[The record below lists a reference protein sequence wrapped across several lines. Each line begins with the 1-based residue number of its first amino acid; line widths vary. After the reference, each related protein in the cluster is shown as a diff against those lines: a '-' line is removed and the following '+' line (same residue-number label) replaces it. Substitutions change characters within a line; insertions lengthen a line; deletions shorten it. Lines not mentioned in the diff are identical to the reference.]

1 MRETLRLQPPAVAR
15 GVTAIKDTVIGGG
28 KYTVKAGVPLVV
40 LSWVAMRDPA
50 VWGEDAEEFKPDRM
64 LDGRFEALPVC
75 FLLM

>member
-1 MRETLRLQPPAVAR
+1 
-15 GVTAIKDTVIGGG
+15 
-28 KYTVKAGVPLVV
+28 
-40 LSWVAMRDPA
+40 MRDPA